1 MRWVKGKKSIVLATL
16 VVLGITS
23 FMFFATS
30 KDREVGLV
38 NGALRPC
45 PNSPNC
51 VSSESREDSSK
62 CEPLHFQGSADD
74 AMAKLKTVVQELG
87 GLIKQ
92 DQGGYL
98 WAVFTSRIFRFK
110 DDVEFRLVEEENLIH
125 VRSASRVGYSDLGV
139 NRSRINRLRAAFQGI
154 D

>member
-1 MRWVKGKKSIVLATL
+1 MRLLKGKKSTFLLTA
-16 VVLGITS
+16 VVVGMTA
-23 FMFFATS
+23 FMFFAIL
-30 KDREVGLV
+30 KDGEVGLV

-51 VSSESREDSSK
+51 VSSESREDSSQ
-62 CEPLHFQGSADD
+62 CEPFQFQGSADE
-74 AMAKLKTVVQELG
+74 AMAKLKAVVQELG
-87 GLIKQ
+87 GSIKQ

-139 NRSRINRLRAAFQGI
+139 NRRRVNRLREAFQGMG
-154 D
+154 

>member
-1 MRWVKGKKSIVLATL
+1 MVKGKISMVLATAA
-16 VVLGITS
+16 VVGITG
-23 FMFFATS
+23 FMFFAVT
-30 KDREVGLV
+30 KHGEAGLV

-51 VSSESREDSSK
+51 VSSESREDSSR
-62 CEPLHFQGSADD
+62 CEPLHFRGSADEV
-74 AMAKLKTVVQELG
+74 MAKLKAVVQELG
-87 GLIKQ
+87 GSLKR

-139 NRSRINRLRAAFQGI
+139 NRRRVSRLREAFQGM